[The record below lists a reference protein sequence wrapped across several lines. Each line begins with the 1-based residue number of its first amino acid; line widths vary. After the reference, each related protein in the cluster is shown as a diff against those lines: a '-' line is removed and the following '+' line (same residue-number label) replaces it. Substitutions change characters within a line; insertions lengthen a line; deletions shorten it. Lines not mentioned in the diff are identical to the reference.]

1 MKHVL
6 TSASV
11 LALSAAPLLAQDE
24 SPYQLPTLT
33 LYANSTPFELGRT
46 GTSVSVLTE
55 RDLDDSPETTLADT
69 LDTLPGVNVVSNGGP
84 GTRSAVHAGAPFG
97 ATMPDCHAIRS
108 GGFAAGQT
116 VGETRHGH

>member
-11 LALSAAPLLAQDE
+11 LALSTTPLLAQDAE
-24 SPYQLPTLT
+24 YYQLPTLT

-69 LDTLPGVNVVSNGGP
+69 LDTLPGVNVVTNGGP
-84 GTRSAVHAGAPFG
+84 GTSSAVSIRALGTPRARAATKPFSSSSG
-97 ATMPDCHAIRS
+97 SRS
-108 GGFAAGQT
+108 T
-116 VGETRHGH
+116 SP